1 MPVAKN
7 KIVKLTG
14 EFHDPDPIDDDARVD
29 SDSFDL
35 DADYQTSNPD
45 LVGGFTCEFV
55 EHSDGSVSMRLFGD
69 AALTIRTAPIESF
82 KKVPEKADGL
92 AELYVSPVVRNPQV
106 DLRSALEWSG
116 RQLSVHAVQ
125 EAWNAIYPSERGTGK
140 HSLKVKLAE
149 QLAEN
154 EKKDAVIEEMLSRLG
169 FSSMEEFRAAQAG

>member
-1 MPVAKN
+1 MSATKKSNV
-7 KIVKLTG
+7 VKLSG
-14 EFHDPDPIDDDARVD
+14 EFHDPELEENGNEEGYGQDEAPND
-29 SDSFDL
+29 S
-35 DADYQTSNPD
+35 D

-125 EAWNAIYPSERGTGK
+125 EAWNAIYPPERGAGRI
-140 HSLKVKLAE
+140 SLKAKLNE
-149 QLAEN
+149 QLVEN
-154 EKKDAVIEEMLSRLG
+154 AQKDAVIEEMLTRLG
-169 FSSMEEFRAAQAG
+169 YASMEEFRAAQAG